1 MAKYSVG
8 MRAVHWL
15 MSLIIIGVLG
25 MGLYMTGLSDDHPS
39 KWDYYALHKSFGVL
53 VLGLILVRIIL
64 RLVSEIPETEKGIG
78 KLYDVMSKVVIFALY
93 VLMFC
98 VPASGYMMSMIGGH
112 GVLFFGMKVPN
123 ILPEFIMTKGYLGGV
138 AYNVHIYGAYVF
150 IAAIVLHLLGT
161 IKHVFIDKIN
171 ILKRIV

>member
-1 MAKYSVG
+1 MKYSIG
-8 MRAVHWL
+8 MRTIHWL
-15 MSLIIIGVLG
+15 MAVIIISVLA
-25 MGLYMTGLSDDHPS
+25 MGLYMTSLSDDHPS

-53 VLGLILVRIIL
+53 ALGLIFIRIIL
-64 RLVSEIPETEKGIG
+64 RLVSEVPDTEAGIG
-78 KLYDVMSKVVIFALY
+78 KLYDLMSKVVIFILY

-112 GVLFFGMKVPN
+112 GVLFFGVPVPN
-123 ILPEFIMTKGYLGGV
+123 ILPEFIMTKGYLGGI

-150 IAAIVLHLLGT
+150 IAAISLHLLGT

-171 ILKRIV
+171 ILKRII